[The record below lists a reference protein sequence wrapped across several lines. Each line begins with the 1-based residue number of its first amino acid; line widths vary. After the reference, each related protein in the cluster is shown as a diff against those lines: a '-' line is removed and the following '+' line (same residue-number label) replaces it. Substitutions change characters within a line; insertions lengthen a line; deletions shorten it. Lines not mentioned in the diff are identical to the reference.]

1 MVNVNNLE
9 NTENIVYFLKQKY
22 QANCVMSI
30 YQSIDSSSQAFSR
43 GLTFLNVLLS
53 QYHRSQEMI
62 EGGITSRMSGIIE
75 NAGHHPSPQ
84 DYR

>member
-1 MVNVNNLE
+1 MYTRISLL
-9 NTENIVYFLKQKY
+9 IVYP
-22 QANCVMSI
+22 
-30 YQSIDSSSQAFSR
+30 FS
-43 GLTFLNVLLS
+43 TTVEI
-53 QYHRSQEMI
+53 SQEMI